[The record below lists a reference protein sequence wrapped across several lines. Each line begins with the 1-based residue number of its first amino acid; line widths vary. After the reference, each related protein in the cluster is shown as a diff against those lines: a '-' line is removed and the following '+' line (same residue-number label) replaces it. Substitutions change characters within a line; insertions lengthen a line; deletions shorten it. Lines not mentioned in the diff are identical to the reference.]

1 MRKTYIVNLVVMGT
15 KPGTNVVKLA
25 PSMYAVYAED
35 DKEAIEC
42 AREIAAQ
49 NGETLYPNGSEGII
63 VFSDLA
69 EYVKSLEERVA

>member
-42 AREIAAQ
+42 AREIAP
-49 NGETLYPNGSEGII
+49 LS
-63 VFSDLA
+63 
-69 EYVKSLEERVA
+69 